1 MKTLG
6 VEKRDIYV
14 ALEFQLSELRNIASF
29 LEKGLPLFIKVFGDT
44 EDDLVNEI
52 QQLNV
57 NIEKI
62 IEEIDNGS

>member
-29 LEKGLPLFIKVFGDT
+29 LEKAMRTFIHVYGDT
-44 EDDLVNEI
+44 EEELVDEI
-52 QQLNV
+52 TRFNV
-57 NIEKI
+57 QIEKLI
-62 IEEIDNGS
+62 KEIDNGS